1 MLTVAEVMSR
11 QPVAVHAA
19 ATVADALRVMRDH
32 GISSVLVPP
41 LAGSPEY
48 GIVTMRDV
56 LAKVVRPGADAR
68 AVRLGDIMTW
78 RLVTAE
84 PGWTVRRAAE
94 AMAAARVR
102 RLPVTDGRAIVGLVS
117 DTDIF
122 TSLVPREEWGH
133 VRRVRKERS
142 LRRAAAAG
150 PAAAVADLMSSP
162 VLTIT
167 GDAPVRDAV
176 AKMVAAGISSLLV
189 TAPDG
194 SPTAIVTKRDVV
206 TEAIAQGRPIAA
218 TRVETLASSPLR
230 TIAAE
235 ATVEACSTEMAAAR
249 VRRLPV
255 MRDGRIIGIVSDSDI
270 LAAVAGERWIGRG
283 TGPTAAIAADVMRA
297 SPVAMQAG
305 PTGALAP
312 ELSLWECA
320 ARLADARIRE
330 LPVVQDG
337 RIIGVVGEEEIVRAL
352 AERGGHD

>member
-1 MLTVAEVMSR
+1 MLTVADVMSR

-19 ATVADALRVMRDH
+19 ATVADALRVMRAH

-48 GIVTMRDV
+48 GIVTMQDV
-56 LAKVVRPGADAR
+56 LAKVVRAGADAR
-68 AVRLGDIMTW
+68 TVRLGDVMTW

-94 AMAAARVR
+94 AMADARVR
-102 RLPVTDGRAIVGLVS
+102 RLPVTDGRGIVGLVS

-133 VRRVRKERS
+133 VRRVRKERA

-162 VLTIT
+162 VLTIA

-189 TAPDG
+189 TAPG
-194 SPTAIVTKRDVV
+194 GPPAAIVTKRDVV
-206 TEAIAQGRPIAA
+206 TKAVAHGRPIEA
-218 TRVETLASSPLR
+218 TRVEALASGPLR
-230 TIAAE
+230 TVAAE
-235 ATVEACSTEMAAAR
+235 ATVEACSAEMAAAR

-255 MRDGRIIGIVSDSDI
+255 TREGQIVGIVSDSDI
-270 LAAVAGERWIGRG
+270 LAAVAGGRWVGKG
-283 TGPTAAIAADVMRA
+283 TGPTAAIAADVLRA
-297 SPVAMQAG
+297 PPVAMQAS
-305 PTGALAP
+305 TAGALAP
-312 ELSLWECA
+312 ETSLWECA
-320 ARLADARIRE
+320 ARLADAGTRE

-337 RIIGVVGEEEIVRAL
+337 QVIGVVGEEDIVRAL